1 MNMMAKPNQDF
12 AEFISNENGEFRMR
26 LGHSVYV
33 KKGTDIFRESKT
45 GQLFLVSD
53 AELVAKPWICKN
65 LEREAA
71 FQKRKAK
78 AVLFSQPCFQRDRYS
93 ANQRISY
100 NNARFN

>member
-1 MNMMAKPNQDF
+1 MTSSNSNF

-26 LGHSVYV
+26 LGHSIYAQ
-33 KKGTDIFRESKT
+33 KGTDIFRESKS
-45 GQLFLVSD
+45 GHLYLVTD
-53 AELVAKPWICKN
+53 EELVAKPWICKN